1 MVGAQTF
8 SRYNLFYRLERYLL
22 LHERGAPTKEEGAPE
37 SLTKEKYE
45 GLDLP
50 PLPSRY
56 DGVDIPELWF
66 LSSKAKDPKRSHRK
80 R

>member
-8 SRYNLFYRLERYLL
+8 NRYNLFYRLERYLL
-22 LHERGAPTKEEGAPE
+22 LHERGAANKEGAPSSDE
-37 SLTKEKYE
+37 ARKYE
-45 GLDLP
+45 GLKLP

-56 DGVDIPELWF
+56 DGADIPALWF
-66 LSSKAKDPKRSHRK
+66 LSSKSKEKKRSHRK